1 MKALRVSYRHLVEG
15 TVLLLL
21 GVLIPGCSK
30 KQALVLDT
38 ASFSSAPPE
47 LREKWKAAAA
57 SASSKDYLGA
67 ATNLIGLFDK
77 SQQLNADQNE
87 ALTQAWQRL
96 GNLAFEAANQGDK
109 SATEAV
115 LKMKET
121 GIGNRRGQR

>member
-1 MKALRVSYRHLVEG
+1 MILFLM
-15 TVLLLL
+15 

-30 KQALVLDT
+30 KQALVLDK

-47 LREKWKAAAA
+47 LREKWKAAAE

-67 ATNLIGLFDK
+67 ATNMIDLFEK

-87 ALTQAWQRL
+87 ALNQAWLKL
-96 GNLAFEAANQGDK
+96 GNLAFEAANSGDK